1 MKIVIA
7 PDSFKESM
15 TAKEAC
21 LAIEKGFKSV
31 LKNVEVIK
39 VPMADGGEGTMN
51 ALIESSNGIV
61 YETLVTGPL
70 GNEIVSEFGIL
81 GDGKTAIIEMAKAS
95 GLELVPRKQRNPMI
109 TTSFGTGELIKA
121 ALDKGVSTVIIGIG
135 GSATNDG
142 GSGMVQALGG
152 KLLDENRKEIS
163 FGGGELEKIRK
174 IDLSNLDKRISTTNF
189 IVACDVKNPLT
200 GDEGAANIFGRQ
212 KGATEEMIVLL
223 DKNLKYFARII
234 KEELG
239 VDIERIEGSGAAG
252 GLGGGLMAFLSAKLK
267 RGIDIII
274 KYSKL
279 EEKIKNA
286 DLIITGEGSID
297 GQTMFGKAPYGVA
310 QVAKKYGI
318 PIIALVGSIN
328 DDRAALYEHDFD
340 AVFSIIRKLDTL
352 ENTLKLGKNNLEKTS
367 SDIARFYLSIEK
379 ILKKN
384 SI

>member
-39 VPMADGGEGTMN
+39 VSMADGGEGTMN
-51 ALIESSNGIV
+51 ALVESSNGII
-61 YETLVTGPL
+61 YKTLVTGPL
-70 GNEIVSEFGIL
+70 GNKIVSEFGIL
-81 GDGKTAIIEMAKAS
+81 GDRKTAIIEMAKAS

-109 TTSFGTGELIKA
+109 TTTFGTGELIKA
-121 ALDKGVSTVIIGIG
+121 ALDRGVSTVIIGIG

-223 DKNLKYFARII
+223 DKNLKHFAKII

-239 VDIERIEGSGAAG
+239 IDIERIEGSGAAG
-252 GLGGGLMAFLSAKLK
+252 GLGAGLMAFLSAKLK

-274 KYSKL
+274 KYSEL

-328 DDRAALYEHDFD
+328 DDRAALYEHGFD
-340 AVFSIIRKLDTL
+340 AVFSIICKLDTL

-367 SDIARFYLSIEK
+367 SDIARFYLSIK
-379 ILKKN
+379 NTLKKL
-384 SI
+384 